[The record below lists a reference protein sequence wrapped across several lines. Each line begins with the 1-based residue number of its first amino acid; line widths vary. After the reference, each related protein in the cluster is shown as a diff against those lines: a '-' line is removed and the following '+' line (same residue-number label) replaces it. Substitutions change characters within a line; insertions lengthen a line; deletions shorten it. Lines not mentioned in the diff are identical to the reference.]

1 MLKLIPAFIVVAT
14 LSACSSQNASSR
26 LANSTTA
33 PLNKSS
39 STSISQASQDEFESL
54 VKNLD
59 IKSKILDQYAD
70 WKGVAYRLG
79 GKRTCP
85 RTMAFA
91 QPILYRPFFCM
102 APMACARQEQPG
114 KASFACLSRSACK
127 LMHSLPSTPQK
138 RLALHARSAIT
149 LLLPRCACGQP
160 CTPLCWQQGIIFS
173 PGTRCLRSAW
183 PFSINPCICIDTPP
197 CVSHPF
203 LLFSKPLHW

>member
-1 MLKLIPAFIVVAT
+1 MRMLKLIPAFIVVAT

-79 GKRTCP
+79 GNTKVVLIVP
-85 RTMAFA
+85 LLSSELFVINLVSNYLV
-91 QPILYRPFFCM
+91 QPPISNLPV
-102 APMACARQEQPG
+102 PKLIVQP
-114 KASFACLSRSACK
+114 
-127 LMHSLPSTPQK
+127 
-138 RLALHARSAIT
+138 
-149 LLLPRCACGQP
+149 
-160 CTPLCWQQGIIFS
+160 
-173 PGTRCLRSAW
+173 
-183 PFSINPCICIDTPP
+183 
-197 CVSHPF
+197 
-203 LLFSKPLHW
+203 

>member
-1 MLKLIPAFIVVAT
+1 MRNKPFMRMLKLIPAFIVVAT

-79 GKRTCP
+79 GNTKSGIDCSAFVQRTFRDQFGVELP
-85 RTMAFA
+85 RSTSDQQFAGTKVNRSTLKAGDLVLFKTGRTMRHIGIYIGNDKFVHASTSSGVIVSEMSNVYWKNRF
-91 QPILYRPFFCM
+91 YT
-102 APMACARQEQPG
+102 ARRIIDNNATTSLADNYSQ
-114 KASFACLSRSACK
+114 AS
-127 LMHSLPSTPQK
+127 
-138 RLALHARSAIT
+138 
-149 LLLPRCACGQP
+149 
-160 CTPLCWQQGIIFS
+160 
-173 PGTRCLRSAW
+173 LR
-183 PFSINPCICIDTPP
+183 
-197 CVSHPF
+197 
-203 LLFSKPLHW
+203 